1 MNAFNF
7 TSGRSKLILE
17 IALEVKRSFERIFDE
32 NIYIYINNN
41 QRANSTMFHGLKK
54 FHQKNVSN
62 YNSDILSSKLMED
75 GIDDLF
81 FYLKK
86 IEIRPCETIL
96 HLTAIIK
103 N

>member
-1 MNAFNF
+1 M
-7 TSGRSKLILE
+7 
-17 IALEVKRSFERIFDE
+17 D
-32 NIYIYINNN
+32 
-41 QRANSTMFHGLKK
+41 LKK

-86 IEIRPCETIL
+86 DRNPSLETIL
-96 HLTAIIK
+96 H
-103 N
+103 